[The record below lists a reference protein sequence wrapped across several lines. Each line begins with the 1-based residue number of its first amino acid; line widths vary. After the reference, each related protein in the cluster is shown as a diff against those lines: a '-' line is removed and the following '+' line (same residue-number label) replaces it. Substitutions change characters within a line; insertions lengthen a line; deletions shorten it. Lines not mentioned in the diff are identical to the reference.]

1 MLHMCH
7 SNIHLCVY
15 IYMCVYIYIYIY
27 IYIYLYMNVKV
38 VFHTLVRKFV
48 GKKYK
53 LVWLKI
59 VRQFKTGKA
68 LHL

>member
-1 MLHMCH
+1 
-7 SNIHLCVY
+7 
-15 IYMCVYIYIYIY
+15 
-27 IYIYLYMNVKV
+27 MNVKV

>member
-1 MLHMCH
+1 M
-7 SNIHLCVY
+7 Y
-15 IYMCVYIYIYIY
+15 I
-27 IYIYLYMNVKV
+27 NVKV

-48 GKKYK
+48 GKQYK

-59 VRQFKTGKA
+59 VRQYKTGYM